1 MNRLKQEFLDILSS
15 YQGIL
20 HKVTLVY
27 FREKAEREDMFQE
40 ILYQLWKSY
49 PKLKKRE
56 SIGSW
61 IYKVAI
67 NTSLSQI
74 NKNKEIEFRGKLP
87 DLSTSGGIEAE
98 LIKNEETRLL
108 IEAIHQ
114 LNDIDKTVMLL
125 YLDEK
130 SYDEI
135 AEITGLSISNVG
147 VKINRAKKTLYHHL
161 TKIYHERK

>member
-1 MNRLKQEFLDILSS
+1 MERLKKEFLDILSS

-40 ILYQLWKSY
+40 ILYQLWKAF

-67 NTSLSQI
+67 NTSLSQV
-74 NKNKEIEFRGKLP
+74 NKNRRLEFRKNLP
-87 DLSTSGGIEAE
+87 ELSGSGNAE
-98 LIKNEETRLL
+98 ENLIKNEEIRLL
-108 IEAIHQ
+108 IDAIHR
-114 LNDIDKTVMLL
+114 LNEIDKTIMLL
-125 YLDEK
+125 YLERK
-130 SYDEI
+130 SYDEM
-135 AEITGLSISNVG
+135 AEITGLSVSNIG
-147 VKINRAKKTLYHHL
+147 VKINRAKKELYQHL

>member
-27 FREKAEREDMFQE
+27 YKTKAEREDLFQE
-40 ILYQLWKSY
+40 ILYQLWKSF
-49 PKLKKRE
+49 PKLKNRE

-74 NKNKEIEFRGKLP
+74 NKNKRIEFYGNLP
-87 DLSTSGGIEAE
+87 NISASESTEE
-98 LIKNEETRLL
+98 QLIKNEETRLL
-108 IEAIHQ
+108 LTAIHQ
-114 LNDIDKTVMLL
+114 LNDIDKTIMLL

-130 SYDEI
+130 SYDEM
-135 AEITGLSISNVG
+135 AEITGLSVSNIG
-147 VKINRAKKTLYHHL
+147 VKINRAKKELYKHL

>member
-1 MNRLKQEFLDILSS
+1 MERLKKEFLDILSS

-40 ILYQLWKSY
+40 ILYQLWKAF

-67 NTSLSQI
+67 NTSLSQV
-74 NKNKEIEFRGKLP
+74 NKNRSLEFRENLP
-87 DLSTSGGIEAE
+87 DLSDLGNAE
-98 LIKNEETRLL
+98 ENLIKNEETRLL
-108 IEAIHQ
+108 IDAIHR
-114 LNDIDKTVMLL
+114 LNEIDKTIMLL
-125 YLDEK
+125 YLERK
-130 SYDEI
+130 SYDEM
-135 AEITGLSISNVG
+135 AEITGLSVSNIG
-147 VKINRAKKTLYHHL
+147 VKINRAKKELYQHL

>member
-1 MNRLKQEFLDILSS
+1 MNKKKEFLEIISA

-40 ILYQLWKSY
+40 ILYQLWKSF
-49 PKLKKRE
+49 PKLKNRNR
-56 SIGSW
+56 IGSW

-74 NKNKEIEFRGKLP
+74 NKNRRVDFRAHLP
-87 DLSTSGGIEAE
+87 DLLSTENTEEVI
-98 LIKNEETRLL
+98 INNEETRLL
-108 IEAIHQ
+108 LTAIHQ
-114 LNDIDKTVMLL
+114 MSDIDKTIMLL

-130 SYDEI
+130 SYEEI
-135 AEITGLSISNVG
+135 AEITGLSANNVG
-147 VKINRAKKTLYHHL
+147 VKINRAKKELNHQL
-161 TKIYHERK
+161 TNIYHERK

>member
-1 MNRLKQEFLDILSS
+1 MNKLKQEFLDILSS

-27 FREKAEREDMFQE
+27 YKTKAQREDMFQE

-74 NKNKEIEFRGKLP
+74 NKNKEIEFREELP
-87 DLSTSGGIEAE
+87 DLSASGGTEAE

-147 VKINRAKKTLYHHL
+147 VKINRAKKTLYHLL

>member
-1 MNRLKQEFLDILSS
+1 MNKLKQEFLDILSS

-27 FREKAEREDMFQE
+27 YKTKAQREDMFQE

-74 NKNKEIEFRGKLP
+74 NKNKEIEFREELP
-87 DLSTSGGIEAE
+87 DLSASGGTEAE

-108 IEAIHQ
+108 
-114 LNDIDKTVMLL
+114 
-125 YLDEK
+125 
-130 SYDEI
+130 
-135 AEITGLSISNVG
+135 
-147 VKINRAKKTLYHHL
+147 
-161 TKIYHERK
+161 